1 MSGSGVAASTI
12 FTSFMGNGAGQ
23 EKEIWDS
30 DMSATILVRE
40 EGDKINIPLEVDNK
54 FIFHHNV

>member
-40 EGDKINIPLEVDNK
+40 GDRINIPLEVDNK

>member
-1 MSGSGVAASTI
+1 MEAESLHALFLRRSWAI
-12 FTSFMGNGAGQ
+12 GQ
-23 EKEIWDS
+23 EQEIS
-30 DMSATILVRE
+30 DLSATILLRE

>member
-23 EKEIWDS
+23 EISDS
-30 DMSATILVRE
+30 DLSATILERE

>member
-12 FTSFMGNGAGQ
+12 FTSFMGNRAGQ
-23 EKEIWDS
+23 EIS
-30 DMSATILVRE
+30 DLSATILVRE